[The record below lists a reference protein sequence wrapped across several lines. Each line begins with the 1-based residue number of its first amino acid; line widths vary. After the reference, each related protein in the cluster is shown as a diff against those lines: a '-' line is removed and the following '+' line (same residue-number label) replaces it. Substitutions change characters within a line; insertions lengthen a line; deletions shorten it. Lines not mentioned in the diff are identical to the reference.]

1 MAELGVAEVRPRG
14 WTGGGSHRNSRV
26 VWGLILLA
34 AAATVTLGPIL
45 VVIEGS
51 FTDEGAWRSV
61 LFESEQARSAIG
73 YSLLFAARAPFAA
86 LIGFFIAWL
95 LIRVPIPG
103 REFIEFMFWVAFF
116 LPLIP
121 VTLGWMLILDD
132 HNGLLNTWLKDWFSL
147 ENSVFEVNSIAG
159 IFWVHMTASSV
170 PVMIILLGPA
180 IRQMD
185 GTLEDAARICG
196 SGAIQV
202 FRRIT
207 LPLLVPAMLTGT
219 ILGFIRGLEAF
230 EVEQLLGAPARIY
243 VYSTHVYALVN
254 WEPPRFSEAMAL
266 STMVLFALL
275 VLALIYQRYTAA
287 HSHATI
293 TGSGLSLRQF
303 SIGRWRWALSALFFA
318 IIGLIVF
325 VPMGFLLL
333 GTSMTLFGFFGIED
347 PFTLENWGFVLGDA
361 NFIPAIVNTL
371 ILGLGA
377 GFIGVFAYAGL
388 AYAIQRTRVAM
399 RPVTDFLVWLP
410 WCVPGILLGVG
421 LLTLVLF
428 TPFLTPFYGSI
439 GLLIFAI
446 SVAQLPLGVAMMKTS
461 ISQIGIE
468 LEQAS
473 QVCGAARIRTFRR
486 VVLPLMKPM
495 LISMFVL
502 VTIAGIRD
510 VSTVLLLAQ
519 PSSLPLSV
527 LMLEY
532 ASAGELEMA
541 ACVGVVTAAM
551 VIVVA
556 IVARRF
562 GLQIG
567 QTR

>member
-1 MAELGVAEVRPRG
+1 MAELGVAEVRAGGWRG
-14 WTGGGSHRNSRV
+14 RHKSSRM

-45 VVIEGS
+45 VVIDGS
-51 FTDEGAWRSV
+51 FDDEGAWRSIIY
-61 LFESEQARSAIG
+61 ESGHAHSALG
-73 YSLLFAARAPFAA
+73 YSVLFAARAPFAA

-103 REFIEFMFWVAFF
+103 RGFIEFMFWIAFF

-132 HNGLLNTWLKDWFSL
+132 HNGLLNIWLKDWFAL
-147 ENSVFEVNSIAG
+147 EHSIFEVNSIAG

-185 GTLEDAARICG
+185 GTLEDAGRVCG
-196 SGAIQV
+196 SGALQV

-207 LPLLVPAMLTGT
+207 LPLLVPALLTGT
-219 ILGFIRGLEAF
+219 ILGFVRGLEAF
-230 EVEQLLGAPARIY
+230 EVEQLLGAPAQIY

-254 WEPPRFSEAMAL
+254 WEPPRLGEAMAL
-266 STMVLFALL
+266 STVVLFALL
-275 VLALIYQRYTAA
+275 VLALIYQRYTAT
-287 HSHATI
+287 HSYATI

-303 SIGRWRWALSALFFA
+303 SIGRWRWGLSIVFFMV
-318 IIGLIVF
+318 ITVIVF
-325 VPMGFLLL
+325 VPMAFLVL
-333 GTSMTLFGFFGIED
+333 GTSMTLFGFFGLDE
-347 PFTLENWGFVLGDA
+347 PFTWEHWRVVVGDTNFV
-361 NFIPAIVNTL
+361 PAIINTL

-377 GFIGVFAYAGL
+377 AAIGVFAYAGL

-399 RPVTDFLVWLP
+399 RPATDFLVWLP

-428 TPFLTPFYGSI
+428 TPLLTPFYGSI

-446 SVAQLPLGVAMMKTS
+446 IVAQLPLGVSIMKTS

-468 LEQAS
+468 LEHAS
-473 QVCGAARIRTFRR
+473 QVCGAARLQTFRR
-486 VVLPLMKPM
+486 IVLPLMKPI
-495 LISMFVL
+495 LISVFVL
-502 VTIAGIRD
+502 VAIAGIRD

-532 ASAGELEMA
+532 ANNGDIELA

-567 QTR
+567 QAR

>member
-1 MAELGVAEVRPRG
+1 MAELALAGHGNGRR
-14 WTGGGSHRNSRV
+14 SRL

-34 AAATVTLGPIL
+34 ATAAVTLGPIL
-45 VVIEGS
+45 VVIEGGAS
-51 FTDEGAWRSV
+51 EEGAWRSV
-61 LFESEQARSAIG
+61 LHESAHAHTALG
-73 YSLLFAARAPFAA
+73 YSVLFAARAPFAA

-103 REFIEFMFWVAFF
+103 RSFIEFMFWIAFF

-121 VTLGWMLILDD
+121 VTLGWMLVLDD
-132 HNGLLNTWLKDWFSL
+132 HNGLLNTWLKDWFAL
-147 ENSVFEVNSIAG
+147 ERSVFEVNSIGG

-185 GTLEDAARICG
+185 GTLEDAGRVCG
-196 SGAIQV
+196 SGALQV

-207 LPLLVPAMLTGT
+207 LPLLVPAILTGT

-230 EVEQLLGAPARIY
+230 EVEQLLGAPERIY

-254 WEPPRFSEAMAL
+254 WEPPRFGEAMAL
-266 STMVLFALL
+266 STLVLFVLL

-287 HSHATI
+287 HSYATI

-303 SIGRWRWALSALFFA
+303 SIGRWRWALSALFMA
-318 IIGLIVF
+318 VIALIVF
-325 VPMGFLLL
+325 VPMGFLAL
-333 GTSMTLFGFFGIED
+333 GTAMTLFGFFDLDE
-347 PFTLENWGFVLGDA
+347 PFTSEYWRIVLGDA
-361 NFIPAIVNTL
+361 NFVPAVINTL
-371 ILGLGA
+371 VLGLGA
-377 GFIGVFAYAGL
+377 AAIGVFAYAGL
-388 AYAIQRTRVAM
+388 AYAIQRTRIAL
-399 RPVTDFLVWLP
+399 RPLTDFLAWLP

-428 TPFLTPFYGSI
+428 TPALTPFYGSI

-446 SVAQLPLGVAMMKTS
+446 SVSQLPLGVSMMKTS
-461 ISQIGIE
+461 VAQIGVE

-473 QVCGAARIRTFRR
+473 QVCGAARLRTFRR

-532 ASAGELEMA
+532 ANNGDIEMA

-551 VIVVA
+551 VVA
-556 IVARRF
+556 VAVVARRF

-567 QTR
+567 QAR

>member
-1 MAELGVAEVRPRG
+1 MAELALAARG
-14 WTGGGSHRNSRV
+14 DGRRSRL

-34 AAATVTLGPIL
+34 ATAAVTLGPIL
-45 VVIEGS
+45 VVIEGGAS
-51 FTDEGAWRSV
+51 EEGAWRSV
-61 LFESEQARSAIG
+61 LHESAHAHTALG
-73 YSLLFAARAPFAA
+73 YSVLFAARAPFAA

-103 REFIEFMFWVAFF
+103 RSFIEFMFWIAFF

-121 VTLGWMLILDD
+121 VTLGWMLVLDD
-132 HNGLLNTWLKDWFSL
+132 HNGLLNTWLKDWFAL
-147 ENSVFEVNSIAG
+147 EQSVFEVNSIGG

-185 GTLEDAARICG
+185 GTLEDAGRVCG
-196 SGAIQV
+196 SGALQV

-207 LPLLVPAMLTGT
+207 LPLLVPAILTGT

-230 EVEQLLGAPARIY
+230 EVEQLLGAPERIY

-254 WEPPRFSEAMAL
+254 WEPPRFGEAMAL
-266 STMVLFALL
+266 STLVLFVLL

-287 HSHATI
+287 HSYATI

-303 SIGRWRWALSALFFA
+303 SIGRWRWALSALFMA
-318 IIGLIVF
+318 VIALIVF
-325 VPMGFLLL
+325 VPMGFLAL
-333 GTSMTLFGFFGIED
+333 GTAMTLFGFFDLDE
-347 PFTLENWGFVLGDA
+347 PFTWEYWRIVLGDA
-361 NFIPAIVNTL
+361 NFVPAVINTL
-371 ILGLGA
+371 VLGLGA
-377 GFIGVFAYAGL
+377 AAIGVFAYAGL
-388 AYAIQRTRVAM
+388 AYAIQRTRVAL
-399 RPVTDFLVWLP
+399 RPLTDFLAWLP

-428 TPFLTPFYGSI
+428 TPALTPFYGSI

-446 SVAQLPLGVAMMKTS
+446 SVSQLPLGVSMMKTS
-461 ISQIGIE
+461 VAQIGVE

-473 QVCGAARIRTFRR
+473 QVCGAARLRTFRR

-532 ASAGELEMA
+532 ANNGDIEMA

-551 VIVVA
+551 VVA
-556 IVARRF
+556 VAVVARRF

-567 QTR
+567 QAR

>member
-1 MAELGVAEVRPRG
+1 MAELALAGHGDGRR
-14 WTGGGSHRNSRV
+14 SRL

-34 AAATVTLGPIL
+34 ATAAVTLGPIL
-45 VVIEGS
+45 VVIEGGAS
-51 FTDEGAWRSV
+51 EEGAWRSV
-61 LFESEQARSAIG
+61 LHESTHAHAALG
-73 YSLLFAARAPFAA
+73 YSVLFAARAPFAA

-103 REFIEFMFWVAFF
+103 RSFIEFMFWIAFF

-121 VTLGWMLILDD
+121 VTLGWMLVLDD
-132 HNGLLNTWLKDWFSL
+132 HNGLLNTWLKDWFAL
-147 ENSVFEVNSIAG
+147 EQSVFEVNSIGG

-185 GTLEDAARICG
+185 GTLEDAGRVCG
-196 SGAIQV
+196 SGALQV

-207 LPLLVPAMLTGT
+207 LPLLVPAILTGT

-230 EVEQLLGAPARIY
+230 EVEQLLGAPERIY

-254 WEPPRFSEAMAL
+254 WEPPRFGEAMAL
-266 STMVLFALL
+266 STLVLFVLL

-287 HSHATI
+287 RSYATI

-303 SIGRWRWALSALFFA
+303 SIGRWRWALSALFMA
-318 IIGLIVF
+318 VIALIVL
-325 VPMGFLLL
+325 VPMGFLGL
-333 GTSMTLFGFFGIED
+333 GTAMTLFGFFDLDE
-347 PFTLENWGFVLGDA
+347 PFTWEYWRIVLGDA
-361 NFIPAIVNTL
+361 NFVPAVFNTL

-377 GFIGVFAYAGL
+377 AAIGVFAYAGL
-388 AYAIQRTRVAM
+388 AYAIQRTRVAL
-399 RPVTDFLVWLP
+399 RPLTDFLAWLP

-428 TPFLTPFYGSI
+428 TPALTPFYGSI

-446 SVAQLPLGVAMMKTS
+446 SVSQLPLGVSMMKTS
-461 ISQIGIE
+461 VAQIGVE

-473 QVCGAARIRTFRR
+473 QVCGAARLRTFRR

-532 ASAGELEMA
+532 ANNGDIEMA

-551 VIVVA
+551 VVA
-556 IVARRF
+556 VAVVARRF

-567 QTR
+567 QAR

>member
-1 MAELGVAEVRPRG
+1 MAELALAGQGDERR
-14 WTGGGSHRNSRV
+14 SRL

-34 AAATVTLGPIL
+34 ATAAVTLGPIL
-45 VVIEGS
+45 VVIEGGAS
-51 FTDEGAWRSV
+51 EEGAWRSV
-61 LFESEQARSAIG
+61 LYESTHAHDALG
-73 YSLLFAARAPFAA
+73 YSVLFAARAPFAA

-103 REFIEFMFWVAFF
+103 RSFIEFMFWIAFF

-121 VTLGWMLILDD
+121 VTLGWMLVLDD
-132 HNGLLNTWLKDWFSL
+132 HNGLLNTWLKDWFAL
-147 ENSVFEVNSIAG
+147 EQSVFEVNSIGG

-185 GTLEDAARICG
+185 GTLEDAGRVCG
-196 SGAIQV
+196 SGALQV

-207 LPLLVPAMLTGT
+207 LPLLVPAILTGT

-230 EVEQLLGAPARIY
+230 EVEQLLGAPERIY

-254 WEPPRFSEAMAL
+254 WEPPRFGEAMAL
-266 STMVLFALL
+266 STLVLFVLL

-287 HSHATI
+287 RSYATI

-303 SIGRWRWALSALFFA
+303 SIGRWRWALSALFMA
-318 IIGLIVF
+318 VIALIVL
-325 VPMGFLLL
+325 VPMGFLAL
-333 GTSMTLFGFFGIED
+333 GTAMTLFGFFDLDE
-347 PFTLENWGFVLGDA
+347 PFTWEYWRIVLGDA
-361 NFIPAIVNTL
+361 NFVPAVINTL

-377 GFIGVFAYAGL
+377 AAIGVFAYAGL
-388 AYAIQRTRVAM
+388 AYAIQRTRVAL
-399 RPVTDFLVWLP
+399 RPLTDFLAWLP

-428 TPFLTPFYGSI
+428 TPALTPFYGSI

-446 SVAQLPLGVAMMKTS
+446 SVSQLPLGVSMMKTS
-461 ISQIGIE
+461 VAQIGVE

-473 QVCGAARIRTFRR
+473 QVCGAARLRTFRR

-532 ASAGELEMA
+532 ANNGDIEMA

-551 VIVVA
+551 VVA
-556 IVARRF
+556 VAVVARRF

>member
-1 MAELGVAEVRPRG
+1 MAELALAGRG
-14 WTGGGSHRNSRV
+14 DGRRSRL

-34 AAATVTLGPIL
+34 ATAAVTLGPIL
-45 VVIEGS
+45 VVIEGGAS
-51 FTDEGAWRSV
+51 EEGAWRSV
-61 LFESEQARSAIG
+61 LHESAHAHAALG
-73 YSLLFAARAPFAA
+73 YSVLFAARAPFAA

-103 REFIEFMFWVAFF
+103 RSFIEFMFWIAFF

-121 VTLGWMLILDD
+121 VTLGWMLVLDD
-132 HNGLLNTWLKDWFSL
+132 HNGLLNTWLKDWFGL
-147 ENSVFEVNSIAG
+147 ERSVFEVNSIGG

-185 GTLEDAARICG
+185 GTLEDAGRVCG
-196 SGAIQV
+196 SGALQV

-207 LPLLVPAMLTGT
+207 LPLLVPAILTGT

-230 EVEQLLGAPARIY
+230 EVEQLLGAPERIY

-254 WEPPRFSEAMAL
+254 WEPPRFGEAMAL
-266 STMVLFALL
+266 STLVLFVLL
-275 VLALIYQRYTAA
+275 VLALVYQRYTAA
-287 HSHATI
+287 HSYATI

-303 SIGRWRWALSALFFA
+303 SIGRWRWALSALFMA
-318 IIGLIVF
+318 VIALIVF
-325 VPMGFLLL
+325 VPMGFLAL
-333 GTSMTLFGFFGIED
+333 GTAMTLFGFFDLDE
-347 PFTLENWGFVLGDA
+347 PFTWEYWRIVLGDA
-361 NFIPAIVNTL
+361 NFVPAVINTL
-371 ILGLGA
+371 VLGLGA
-377 GFIGVFAYAGL
+377 AAIGVFAYAGL
-388 AYAIQRTRVAM
+388 AYAIQRTRVAL
-399 RPVTDFLVWLP
+399 RPLTDFLAWLP

-428 TPFLTPFYGSI
+428 TPALTPFYGSI

-446 SVAQLPLGVAMMKTS
+446 SVSQLPLGVSMMKTS
-461 ISQIGIE
+461 VAQIGVE

-473 QVCGAARIRTFRR
+473 QVCGAARLRTFRR

-532 ASAGELEMA
+532 ANNGDIEMA

-551 VIVVA
+551 VVA
-556 IVARRF
+556 VAVVARRF

-567 QTR
+567 QAR

>member
-1 MAELGVAEVRPRG
+1 MAELGVAAIRPRG
-14 WTGGGSHRNSRV
+14 WFGDNLRSSRL
-26 VWGLILLA
+26 VWGLILLG
-34 AAATVTLGPIL
+34 ATGAVTLGPIL
-45 VVIEGS
+45 VVIEGGANE
-51 FTDEGAWRSV
+51 DGAWRSI
-61 LFESEQARSAIG
+61 LYESGHAHSALG
-73 YSLLFAARAPFAA
+73 YSVLFAARAPFAA

-103 REFIEFMFWVAFF
+103 RSFIEFMFWIAFF

-121 VTLGWMLILDD
+121 VTLGWMLVLDD
-132 HNGLLNTWLKDWFSL
+132 HNGLLNTWLKDLFAL
-147 ENSVFEVNSIAG
+147 EESVFEVNSIGG

-185 GTLEDAARICG
+185 GTLEDAGRICG
-196 SGAIQV
+196 SGVLQV

-207 LPLLVPAMLTGT
+207 LPLLVPAILTGT

-230 EVEQLLGAPARIY
+230 EVEQLLGAPERIY

-254 WEPPRFSEAMAL
+254 WEPPRLGEAMAL
-266 STMVLFALL
+266 STLVLFALL
-275 VLALIYQRYTAA
+275 VVALIYQRYTAA
-287 HSHATI
+287 RSYATI
-293 TGSGLSLRQF
+293 TGSGLSVRQF
-303 SIGRWRWALSALFFA
+303 SIGRWRWALSALFLPLIA
-318 IIGLIVF
+318 VIVF
-325 VPMGFLLL
+325 VPMGFLAL
-333 GTSMTLFGFFGIED
+333 GTSMTLFGFFDLDE
-347 PFTLENWGFVLGDA
+347 PFTWEYWNTVVGDTNFV
-361 NFIPAIVNTL
+361 PAVINTL

-377 GFIGVFAYAGL
+377 ATIGVFAYAGL
-388 AYAIQRTRVAM
+388 AYAIQRTRVAL
-399 RPVTDFLVWLP
+399 RPLTDFLAWLP

-428 TPFLTPFYGSI
+428 TPALTPFYGSI
-439 GLLIFAI
+439 GLLIFAV
-446 SVAQLPLGVAMMKTS
+446 SVSQLPLGVSMMKTS
-461 ISQIGIE
+461 VAQIGIE

-473 QVCGAARIRTFRR
+473 QVCGAARLRTFRR

-532 ASAGELEMA
+532 ANNGDIEMA
-541 ACVGVVTAAM
+541 ACVGVVTAGM
-551 VIVVA
+551 VVA
-556 IVARRF
+556 VAVAARRF

>member
-1 MAELGVAEVRPRG
+1 MAELALAGHGDGRR
-14 WTGGGSHRNSRV
+14 SRL

-34 AAATVTLGPIL
+34 ATAAVTLGPIL
-45 VVIEGS
+45 VVIEGGAS
-51 FTDEGAWRSV
+51 EEGAWRSV
-61 LFESEQARSAIG
+61 LHESTHAHAALG
-73 YSLLFAARAPFAA
+73 YSVLFAARAPFAA

-103 REFIEFMFWVAFF
+103 RSFIEFMFWIAFF

-121 VTLGWMLILDD
+121 VTLGWMLVLDD
-132 HNGLLNTWLKDWFSL
+132 HNGLLNTWLKDWFAL
-147 ENSVFEVNSIAG
+147 EQSVFEVNSIGG

-185 GTLEDAARICG
+185 GTLEDAGRVCG
-196 SGAIQV
+196 SGALQV

-207 LPLLVPAMLTGT
+207 LPLLVPAILTGT

-230 EVEQLLGAPARIY
+230 EVEQLLGAPERIY

-254 WEPPRFSEAMAL
+254 WEPPRFGEAMAL
-266 STMVLFALL
+266 STLVLFVLL

-287 HSHATI
+287 RSYATI

-303 SIGRWRWALSALFFA
+303 SIGRWRWALSALFMA
-318 IIGLIVF
+318 VIALIVL
-325 VPMGFLLL
+325 VPMGFLAL
-333 GTSMTLFGFFGIED
+333 GTAMTLFGFFDLDE
-347 PFTLENWGFVLGDA
+347 PFTWEYWRIVLGDA
-361 NFIPAIVNTL
+361 NFVPAVFNTL

-377 GFIGVFAYAGL
+377 AAIGVFAYAGL
-388 AYAIQRTRVAM
+388 AYAIQRTRVAL
-399 RPVTDFLVWLP
+399 RPLTDFLAWLP

-428 TPFLTPFYGSI
+428 TPALTPFYGSI

-446 SVAQLPLGVAMMKTS
+446 SVSQLPLGVSMMKTS
-461 ISQIGIE
+461 VAQIGVE

-473 QVCGAARIRTFRR
+473 QVCGAARLRTFRR

-532 ASAGELEMA
+532 ANNGDIEMA

-551 VIVVA
+551 VVA
-556 IVARRF
+556 VAVVARRF

-567 QTR
+567 QAR

>member
-1 MAELGVAEVRPRG
+1 MAELALAGHGDGRR
-14 WTGGGSHRNSRV
+14 SRL

-34 AAATVTLGPIL
+34 ATAAVTLGPIL
-45 VVIEGS
+45 VVIEGGAS
-51 FTDEGAWRSV
+51 EEGAWRSV
-61 LFESEQARSAIG
+61 IHESAHAHAALG
-73 YSLLFAARAPFAA
+73 YSVLFAARAPFAA

-103 REFIEFMFWVAFF
+103 RSFIEFMFWIAFF

-121 VTLGWMLILDD
+121 VTLGWMLVLDD
-132 HNGLLNTWLKDWFSL
+132 HNGLLNTWLKDWFAL
-147 ENSVFEVNSIAG
+147 EQSVFEVNSIGG

-185 GTLEDAARICG
+185 GTLEDAGRVCG
-196 SGAIQV
+196 SGALQV

-207 LPLLVPAMLTGT
+207 LPLLVPAILTGT

-230 EVEQLLGAPARIY
+230 EVEQLLGAPERIY

-254 WEPPRFSEAMAL
+254 WEPPRFGEAMAL
-266 STMVLFALL
+266 STLVLFVLL

-287 HSHATI
+287 RSYATI

-303 SIGRWRWALSALFFA
+303 SIGRWRWALSALFMA
-318 IIGLIVF
+318 VIALIVL
-325 VPMGFLLL
+325 VPMGFLAL
-333 GTSMTLFGFFGIED
+333 GTAMTLFGFFDLDE
-347 PFTLENWGFVLGDA
+347 PFTWEYWRIVLGDA
-361 NFIPAIVNTL
+361 NFVPAVFNTL

-377 GFIGVFAYAGL
+377 AAIGVFAYAGL
-388 AYAIQRTRVAM
+388 AYAIQRTRVAL
-399 RPVTDFLVWLP
+399 RPLTDFLAWLP

-428 TPFLTPFYGSI
+428 TPALTPFYGSI

-446 SVAQLPLGVAMMKTS
+446 SVSQLPLGVSMMKTS
-461 ISQIGIE
+461 VAQIGVE

-473 QVCGAARIRTFRR
+473 QVCGAARLRTFRR

-532 ASAGELEMA
+532 ANNGDIEMA

-551 VIVVA
+551 VVA
-556 IVARRF
+556 VAVVARRF

>member
-1 MAELGVAEVRPRG
+1 MAELALAGNGDGRR
-14 WTGGGSHRNSRV
+14 SRL

-34 AAATVTLGPIL
+34 ATAAVTLGPIL
-45 VVIEGS
+45 VVIEGGAS
-51 FTDEGAWRSV
+51 EEGAWRSV
-61 LFESEQARSAIG
+61 LHESTHAHAALG
-73 YSLLFAARAPFAA
+73 YSVLFAARAPFAA

-103 REFIEFMFWVAFF
+103 RSFIEFMFWIAFF

-121 VTLGWMLILDD
+121 VTLGWMLVLDD
-132 HNGLLNTWLKDWFSL
+132 HNGLLNTWLKDWFAL
-147 ENSVFEVNSIAG
+147 EQSVFEVNSIGG

-185 GTLEDAARICG
+185 GTLEDAGRVCG
-196 SGAIQV
+196 SGALQV

-207 LPLLVPAMLTGT
+207 LPLLVPAILTGT

-230 EVEQLLGAPARIY
+230 EVEQLLGAPERIY

-254 WEPPRFSEAMAL
+254 WEPPRLGEAMAL
-266 STMVLFALL
+266 STMVLFVLL

-287 HSHATI
+287 RSYATI

-303 SIGRWRWALSALFFA
+303 SIGRWRWALSALFMA
-318 IIGLIVF
+318 VIAVIVF
-325 VPMGFLLL
+325 VPMGFLAL
-333 GTSMTLFGFFGIED
+333 GTAMTLFGFFDLDE
-347 PFTLENWGFVLGDA
+347 PFTWEYWRTVLGDTS
-361 NFIPAIVNTL
+361 FVPAVINTL

-377 GFIGVFAYAGL
+377 AAIGVFAYAGL
-388 AYAIQRTRVAM
+388 AYAIQRTRVAL
-399 RPVTDFLVWLP
+399 RPLTDFLAWLP

-428 TPFLTPFYGSI
+428 TPALTPFYGSI

-446 SVAQLPLGVAMMKTS
+446 SVSQLPLGVSMMKTS
-461 ISQIGIE
+461 VAQIDVE

-473 QVCGAARIRTFRR
+473 QVCGAARLRTFRR

-532 ASAGELEMA
+532 ANNGDIEMA

-551 VIVVA
+551 VVA
-556 IVARRF
+556 VAVVARRF

-567 QTR
+567 QAR

>member
-1 MAELGVAEVRPRG
+1 MAELALAGHGDGRR
-14 WTGGGSHRNSRV
+14 SRL

-34 AAATVTLGPIL
+34 ATAAVTLGPIL
-45 VVIEGS
+45 VVIEGGAS
-51 FTDEGAWRSV
+51 EEGAWRSV
-61 LFESEQARSAIG
+61 LHESAHAHAALG
-73 YSLLFAARAPFAA
+73 YSVLFAARAPFAA

-103 REFIEFMFWVAFF
+103 RSFIEFMFWIAFF

-121 VTLGWMLILDD
+121 VTLGWMLVLDD
-132 HNGLLNTWLKDWFSL
+132 HNGLLNTWLKDWFAL
-147 ENSVFEVNSIAG
+147 EQSVFEVNSIGG

-185 GTLEDAARICG
+185 GTLEDAGRVCG
-196 SGAIQV
+196 SGALQV

-207 LPLLVPAMLTGT
+207 LPLLVPAILTGT

-230 EVEQLLGAPARIY
+230 EVEQLLGAPERIY

-254 WEPPRFSEAMAL
+254 WEPPRFGEAMAL
-266 STMVLFALL
+266 STLVLFVLL

-287 HSHATI
+287 RSYATI

-303 SIGRWRWALSALFFA
+303 SIGRWRWALSALFMA
-318 IIGLIVF
+318 VIALIVL
-325 VPMGFLLL
+325 VPMGFLAL
-333 GTSMTLFGFFGIED
+333 GTAMTLFGFFDLDE
-347 PFTLENWGFVLGDA
+347 PFTWEYWRIVLGDA
-361 NFIPAIVNTL
+361 NFVPAVFNTL

-377 GFIGVFAYAGL
+377 AAIGVFAYAGL
-388 AYAIQRTRVAM
+388 AYAIQRTRVAL
-399 RPVTDFLVWLP
+399 RPLTDFLAWLP

-428 TPFLTPFYGSI
+428 TPALTPFYGSI

-446 SVAQLPLGVAMMKTS
+446 SVSQLPLGVSMMKTS
-461 ISQIGIE
+461 VAQIGVE

-473 QVCGAARIRTFRR
+473 QVCGAARLRTFRR

-532 ASAGELEMA
+532 ANNGDIEMA

-551 VIVVA
+551 VVA
-556 IVARRF
+556 VAVVARRF

-567 QTR
+567 QAR

>member
-1 MAELGVAEVRPRG
+1 MAALAVAAVRAGG
-14 WTGGGSHRNSRV
+14 WRGGGHKSSRLI
-26 VWGLILLA
+26 WGLILLA

-45 VVIEGS
+45 VVIDGS
-51 FTDEGAWRSV
+51 FDDEGAWRSIIY
-61 LFESEQARSAIG
+61 ESGHAHSALG
-73 YSLLFAARAPFAA
+73 YSVLFAARAPFAA

-95 LIRVPIPG
+95 LIRIPIPG
-103 REFIEFMFWVAFF
+103 RGFIEFMFWIAFF

-132 HNGLLNTWLKDWFSL
+132 HNGLLNIWLKDWFAL
-147 ENSVFEVNSIAG
+147 EHSIFEVNSIAG

-185 GTLEDAARICG
+185 GTLEDAGRICG
-196 SGAIQV
+196 SGALQV

-207 LPLLVPAMLTGT
+207 LPLLVPALLTGT

-230 EVEQLLGAPARIY
+230 EVEQLLGAPAQIY

-254 WEPPRFSEAMAL
+254 WEPPRLGEAMAL
-266 STMVLFALL
+266 STVVLFALL
-275 VLALIYQRYTAA
+275 VLALIYQRYTAT
-287 HSHATI
+287 HSYATI

-303 SIGRWRWALSALFFA
+303 SIGRWRWVLSIVFF
-318 IIGLIVF
+318 IVITVIVF
-325 VPMGFLLL
+325 VPMAFLLL
-333 GTSMTLFGFFGIED
+333 GTSMTLFGFFGLDE
-347 PFTLENWGFVLGDA
+347 PFTWEYWRVVVGDTNFV
-361 NFIPAIVNTL
+361 PAIINTL
-371 ILGLGA
+371 ILGIGA
-377 GFIGVFAYAGL
+377 AAIGVFAYAGL

-399 RPVTDFLVWLP
+399 RPATDFLVWLP

-428 TPFLTPFYGSI
+428 TPLLTPFYGSI

-446 SVAQLPLGVAMMKTS
+446 TVAQLPLGVSIMKTS

-468 LEQAS
+468 LEHAS
-473 QVCGAARIRTFRR
+473 QVCGAARLRTFRR
-486 VVLPLMKPM
+486 IVLPLMKPM
-495 LISMFVL
+495 LISVFVL
-502 VTIAGIRD
+502 VAIAGIRD

-532 ASAGELEMA
+532 ANNGDIELA

-567 QTR
+567 QAR

>member
-1 MAELGVAEVRPRG
+1 MAELALAGRG
-14 WTGGGSHRNSRV
+14 DGRRSRL

-34 AAATVTLGPIL
+34 ATAAVTLGPIL
-45 VVIEGS
+45 VVIEGGAS
-51 FTDEGAWRSV
+51 EEGAWRSV
-61 LFESEQARSAIG
+61 LHESAHARAALG
-73 YSLLFAARAPFAA
+73 YSVLFAARAPFAA

-103 REFIEFMFWVAFF
+103 RSFIEFMFWIAFF

-121 VTLGWMLILDD
+121 VTLGWMLVLDD
-132 HNGLLNTWLKDWFSL
+132 HNGLLNTWLKDWFAL
-147 ENSVFEVNSIAG
+147 ERSVFEVNSIGG

-185 GTLEDAARICG
+185 GTLEDAGRVCG
-196 SGAIQV
+196 SGALQV

-207 LPLLVPAMLTGT
+207 LPLLVPAILTGT

-230 EVEQLLGAPARIY
+230 EVEQLLGAPERIY

-254 WEPPRFSEAMAL
+254 WEPPRFGEAMAL
-266 STMVLFALL
+266 STLVLFVLL

-287 HSHATI
+287 HSYATI

-303 SIGRWRWALSALFFA
+303 SIGRWRWALSALFMA
-318 IIGLIVF
+318 VIALIVF
-325 VPMGFLLL
+325 VPMGFLAL
-333 GTSMTLFGFFGIED
+333 GTAMTLFGFFDLDE
-347 PFTLENWGFVLGDA
+347 PFTWEYWRIVLGDA
-361 NFIPAIVNTL
+361 NFVPAVINTL
-371 ILGLGA
+371 VLGLGA
-377 GFIGVFAYAGL
+377 AAIGVFAYAGL
-388 AYAIQRTRVAM
+388 AYAIQRTRVAL
-399 RPVTDFLVWLP
+399 RPLTDFLAWLP

-428 TPFLTPFYGSI
+428 TPALTPFYGSI

-446 SVAQLPLGVAMMKTS
+446 SVSQLPLGVSMMKTS
-461 ISQIGIE
+461 VAQIGVE

-473 QVCGAARIRTFRR
+473 QVCGAARLRTFRR

-532 ASAGELEMA
+532 ANNGDIEMA

-551 VIVVA
+551 VVA
-556 IVARRF
+556 VAVVARRF

>member
-1 MAELGVAEVRPRG
+1 LVG
-14 WTGGGSHRNSRV
+14 
-26 VWGLILLA
+26 GLILLA

-45 VVIEGS
+45 VVIDGS
-51 FTDEGAWRSV
+51 FDDEGAWRSIIY
-61 LFESEQARSAIG
+61 ESGHAHSALG
-73 YSLLFAARAPFAA
+73 YSVLFAARAPFAA
-86 LIGFFIAWL
+86 LTGFFIAWL

-103 REFIEFMFWVAFF
+103 RGFIEFMFWIAFF

-132 HNGLLNTWLKDWFSL
+132 HNGLLNIWLKDWFAL
-147 ENSVFEVNSIAG
+147 EQSIFEVNSIAG

-185 GTLEDAARICG
+185 GTLEDAGRICG
-196 SGAIQV
+196 SGALQV

-207 LPLLVPAMLTGT
+207 LPLLVPALLTGT

-230 EVEQLLGAPARIY
+230 EVEQLLGAPAQIY

-254 WEPPRFSEAMAL
+254 WEPPRLGEAMAL
-266 STMVLFALL
+266 STVVLFALL

-287 HSHATI
+287 HSYATI

-303 SIGRWRWALSALFFA
+303 SIGRWRWVLSAVFFLVIA
-318 IIGLIVF
+318 VIVF
-325 VPMGFLLL
+325 VPMAFLVL
-333 GTSMTLFGFFGIED
+333 GTSMTLFGFFDLDE
-347 PFTLENWGFVLGDA
+347 PFTWEYWRIVVGDTNFV
-361 NFIPAIVNTL
+361 PAIINTL

-377 GFIGVFAYAGL
+377 AAIGVFVYAGL

-399 RPVTDFLVWLP
+399 RPATDFLVWLP

-428 TPFLTPFYGSI
+428 TPLLTPFYGSI

-446 SVAQLPLGVAMMKTS
+446 TVAQLPLGVSIMKNS

-468 LEQAS
+468 LEHAS
-473 QVCGAARIRTFRR
+473 QVCGAARLQTFRR
-486 VVLPLMKPM
+486 IVLPLMKPI
-495 LISMFVL
+495 LISVFVL
-502 VTIAGIRD
+502 VAIAGIRD

-532 ASAGELEMA
+532 ANNGDVEMA

-551 VIVVA
+551 VVIVA

-567 QTR
+567 QAR

>member
-1 MAELGVAEVRPRG
+1 MAELALAGHGDGRR
-14 WTGGGSHRNSRV
+14 SRL

-34 AAATVTLGPIL
+34 ATAAVTLGPIL
-45 VVIEGS
+45 VVIEGGAS
-51 FTDEGAWRSV
+51 EEGAWRSV
-61 LFESEQARSAIG
+61 LHESTHAHAALG
-73 YSLLFAARAPFAA
+73 YSVLFAARAPFAA

-103 REFIEFMFWVAFF
+103 RSFIEFMFWIAFF

-121 VTLGWMLILDD
+121 VTLGWMLVLDD
-132 HNGLLNTWLKDWFSL
+132 HNGLLNTWLKDWFAL
-147 ENSVFEVNSIAG
+147 EQSVFEVNSIGG

-185 GTLEDAARICG
+185 GTLEDAGRVCG
-196 SGAIQV
+196 SGALQV

-207 LPLLVPAMLTGT
+207 LPLLVPAILTGT

-230 EVEQLLGAPARIY
+230 EVEQLLGAPERIY

-254 WEPPRFSEAMAL
+254 WEPPRFGEAMAL
-266 STMVLFALL
+266 STLVLFVLL

-287 HSHATI
+287 RSYATI

-303 SIGRWRWALSALFFA
+303 SIGRWRWALSALFMA
-318 IIGLIVF
+318 VIALIVL
-325 VPMGFLLL
+325 VPMGFLAL
-333 GTSMTLFGFFGIED
+333 GTAMTLFGFFDLDE
-347 PFTLENWGFVLGDA
+347 PFTWEYWRIVLGDA
-361 NFIPAIVNTL
+361 NFVPAVFNTL

-377 GFIGVFAYAGL
+377 AAIGVFAYAGL
-388 AYAIQRTRVAM
+388 AYAIQRTRVAL
-399 RPVTDFLVWLP
+399 RPLTDFLAWLP

-428 TPFLTPFYGSI
+428 TPALTPFYGSI

-446 SVAQLPLGVAMMKTS
+446 SVSQLPLGVSMMKTS
-461 ISQIGIE
+461 VAQIGVE

-473 QVCGAARIRTFRR
+473 QVCGAARLRTFRR

-532 ASAGELEMA
+532 ANNGDIEMA

-551 VIVVA
+551 VVA
-556 IVARRF
+556 VAVVARRL

-567 QTR
+567 QAR

>member
-1 MAELGVAEVRPRG
+1 MAELALAGHGDGRR
-14 WTGGGSHRNSRV
+14 SRL

-34 AAATVTLGPIL
+34 ATAAVTLGPIL
-45 VVIEGS
+45 VVIEGGAS
-51 FTDEGAWRSV
+51 EEGAWRSV
-61 LFESEQARSAIG
+61 LHESAHAHAALG
-73 YSLLFAARAPFAA
+73 YSVLFAARAPFAA

-103 REFIEFMFWVAFF
+103 RSFIEFMFWIAFF

-121 VTLGWMLILDD
+121 VTLGWMLVLDD
-132 HNGLLNTWLKDWFSL
+132 HNGLLNTWLKDWFAL
-147 ENSVFEVNSIAG
+147 ERSVFEVNSIGG

-185 GTLEDAARICG
+185 GTLEDAGRVCG
-196 SGAIQV
+196 SGALQV

-207 LPLLVPAMLTGT
+207 LPLLVPAILTGT

-230 EVEQLLGAPARIY
+230 EVEQLLGAPERIY

-254 WEPPRFSEAMAL
+254 WEPPRFGEAMAL
-266 STMVLFALL
+266 STLVLFALL

-287 HSHATI
+287 HSYATI

-303 SIGRWRWALSALFFA
+303 SIGRWRWALSALFMA
-318 IIGLIVF
+318 VIALIVF
-325 VPMGFLLL
+325 VPMGFLAL
-333 GTSMTLFGFFGIED
+333 GTAMTLFGFFDLDE
-347 PFTLENWGFVLGDA
+347 PFTWEYWRIVLGDA
-361 NFIPAIVNTL
+361 NFVPAVINTL
-371 ILGLGA
+371 VLGLGA
-377 GFIGVFAYAGL
+377 AAIGVFAYAGL
-388 AYAIQRTRVAM
+388 AYAIQRTRVAL
-399 RPVTDFLVWLP
+399 RPVTDFLAWLP

-428 TPFLTPFYGSI
+428 TPALTPFYGSI

-446 SVAQLPLGVAMMKTS
+446 SVSQLPLGVSMMKTS
-461 ISQIGIE
+461 VAQIGVE

-473 QVCGAARIRTFRR
+473 QVCGAARLRTFRR

-532 ASAGELEMA
+532 ANNGDIEMA

-551 VIVVA
+551 VVA
-556 IVARRF
+556 VAVVARRF

-567 QTR
+567 QAR

>member
-1 MAELGVAEVRPRG
+1 MAELALAGHGDGRR
-14 WTGGGSHRNSRV
+14 SRL

-34 AAATVTLGPIL
+34 ATAAVTLGPIL
-45 VVIEGS
+45 VVIEGGAS
-51 FTDEGAWRSV
+51 EEGAWRSV
-61 LFESEQARSAIG
+61 LHESAHAHAALG
-73 YSLLFAARAPFAA
+73 YSVLFAARAPFAA

-103 REFIEFMFWVAFF
+103 RSFIEFMFWIAFF

-121 VTLGWMLILDD
+121 VTLGWMLVLDD
-132 HNGLLNTWLKDWFSL
+132 HNGLLNTWLKDWFAL
-147 ENSVFEVNSIAG
+147 ERSVFEVNSIGG

-185 GTLEDAARICG
+185 GTLEDAGRVCG
-196 SGAIQV
+196 SGALQV

-207 LPLLVPAMLTGT
+207 LPLLVPAILTGT

-230 EVEQLLGAPARIY
+230 EVEQLLGAPERIY

-254 WEPPRFSEAMAL
+254 WEPPRFGEAMAL
-266 STMVLFALL
+266 STLVLFVLL

-287 HSHATI
+287 HSYATI

-303 SIGRWRWALSALFFA
+303 SIGRWRWALSALFMA
-318 IIGLIVF
+318 VIALIVF
-325 VPMGFLLL
+325 VPMGFLAL
-333 GTSMTLFGFFGIED
+333 GTAMTLFGFFDLDE
-347 PFTLENWGFVLGDA
+347 PFTWEYWRIVLGDA
-361 NFIPAIVNTL
+361 NFVPAVINTL
-371 ILGLGA
+371 VLGLGA
-377 GFIGVFAYAGL
+377 AAIGVFAYAGL
-388 AYAIQRTRVAM
+388 AYAIQRTRIAL
-399 RPVTDFLVWLP
+399 RPLTDFLAWLP

-428 TPFLTPFYGSI
+428 TPALTPFYGSI

-446 SVAQLPLGVAMMKTS
+446 SVSQLPLGVSMMKTS
-461 ISQIGIE
+461 VAQIGVE

-473 QVCGAARIRTFRR
+473 QVCGAARLRTFRR

-532 ASAGELEMA
+532 ANNGDIEMA

-551 VIVVA
+551 VVA
-556 IVARRF
+556 VAVVARRF

-567 QTR
+567 QAR

>member
-1 MAELGVAEVRPRG
+1 MAELALAGQGDGRR
-14 WTGGGSHRNSRV
+14 SRL

-34 AAATVTLGPIL
+34 ATAAVTLGPIL
-45 VVIEGS
+45 VVIEGGAS
-51 FTDEGAWRSV
+51 EEGAWRSV
-61 LFESEQARSAIG
+61 IHESAHAHAALG
-73 YSLLFAARAPFAA
+73 YSVLFAARAPFAA

-103 REFIEFMFWVAFF
+103 RSFIEFMFWIAFF

-121 VTLGWMLILDD
+121 VTLGWMLVLDD
-132 HNGLLNTWLKDWFSL
+132 HNGLLNTWLKDWFAL
-147 ENSVFEVNSIAG
+147 EQSVFEVNSIGG

-185 GTLEDAARICG
+185 GTLEDAGRVCG
-196 SGAIQV
+196 SGALQV

-207 LPLLVPAMLTGT
+207 LPLLVPAILTGT

-230 EVEQLLGAPARIY
+230 EVEQLLGAPERIY

-254 WEPPRFSEAMAL
+254 WEPPRFGEAMAL
-266 STMVLFALL
+266 STLVLFVLL

-287 HSHATI
+287 RSYATI

-303 SIGRWRWALSALFFA
+303 SIGRWRWALSALFMA
-318 IIGLIVF
+318 VIALIVL
-325 VPMGFLLL
+325 VPMGFLAL
-333 GTSMTLFGFFGIED
+333 GTAMTLFGFFDLDE
-347 PFTLENWGFVLGDA
+347 PFTWEYWRIVLGDA
-361 NFIPAIVNTL
+361 NFVPAVFNTL

-377 GFIGVFAYAGL
+377 AAIGVFAYAGL
-388 AYAIQRTRVAM
+388 AYAIQRTRVAL
-399 RPVTDFLVWLP
+399 RPLTDFLAWLP

-428 TPFLTPFYGSI
+428 TPALTPFYGSI

-446 SVAQLPLGVAMMKTS
+446 SVSQLPLGVSMMKTS
-461 ISQIGIE
+461 VAQIGVE

-473 QVCGAARIRTFRR
+473 QVCGAARLRTFRR
-486 VVLPLMKPM
+486 IVLPLMKPM

-532 ASAGELEMA
+532 ANNGDIEMA

-551 VIVVA
+551 VVA
-556 IVARRF
+556 VAVVARRF

-567 QTR
+567 QAR

>member
-1 MAELGVAEVRPRG
+1 MAELALAGRG
-14 WTGGGSHRNSRV
+14 DGRRSRL

-34 AAATVTLGPIL
+34 ATAAVTLGPIL
-45 VVIEGS
+45 VVIEGGAS
-51 FTDEGAWRSV
+51 EEGAWRSV
-61 LFESEQARSAIG
+61 IHESAHAHAALG
-73 YSLLFAARAPFAA
+73 YSVLFAARAPFAA

-103 REFIEFMFWVAFF
+103 RSFIEFMFWIAFF

-121 VTLGWMLILDD
+121 VTLGWMLVLDD
-132 HNGLLNTWLKDWFSL
+132 HNGLLNTWLKDWFAL
-147 ENSVFEVNSIAG
+147 EQSVFEVNSIGG

-185 GTLEDAARICG
+185 GTLEDAGRVCG
-196 SGAIQV
+196 SGALQV

-207 LPLLVPAMLTGT
+207 LPLLVPAILTGT

-230 EVEQLLGAPARIY
+230 EVEQLLGAPERIY

-254 WEPPRFSEAMAL
+254 WEPPRFGEAMAL
-266 STMVLFALL
+266 STLVLFVLL

-287 HSHATI
+287 RSYATI

-303 SIGRWRWALSALFFA
+303 SIGRWRWALSALFMA
-318 IIGLIVF
+318 VIALIVL
-325 VPMGFLLL
+325 VPMGFLAL
-333 GTSMTLFGFFGIED
+333 GTAMTLFGFFDLDE
-347 PFTLENWGFVLGDA
+347 PFTWEYWRIVLGDA
-361 NFIPAIVNTL
+361 NFVPAVFNTL

-377 GFIGVFAYAGL
+377 AAIGVFAYAGL
-388 AYAIQRTRVAM
+388 AYAIQRTRVAL
-399 RPVTDFLVWLP
+399 RPLTDFLAWLP

-428 TPFLTPFYGSI
+428 TPALTPFYGSI

-446 SVAQLPLGVAMMKTS
+446 SVSQLPLGVSMMKTS
-461 ISQIGIE
+461 VAQIGVE

-473 QVCGAARIRTFRR
+473 QVCGAARLRTFRR

-532 ASAGELEMA
+532 ANNGDIEMA
-541 ACVGVVTAAM
+541 ACGRRRHRRHGGGRSRV
-551 VIVVA
+551 
-556 IVARRF
+556 VARRF

-567 QTR
+567 QAR

>member
-1 MAELGVAEVRPRG
+1 MAELALAGRG
-14 WTGGGSHRNSRV
+14 DGRRSRL

-34 AAATVTLGPIL
+34 ATAAVTLGPIL
-45 VVIEGS
+45 VVIEGGAS
-51 FTDEGAWRSV
+51 EEGAWRSV
-61 LFESEQARSAIG
+61 LHESAHAHAALG
-73 YSLLFAARAPFAA
+73 YSVLFAARAPFAA

-103 REFIEFMFWVAFF
+103 RSFIEFMFWIAFF

-121 VTLGWMLILDD
+121 VTLGWMLVLDD
-132 HNGLLNTWLKDWFSL
+132 HNGLLNTWLKDWFAL
-147 ENSVFEVNSIAG
+147 EQSVFEVNSIGG

-185 GTLEDAARICG
+185 GTLEDAGRVCG
-196 SGAIQV
+196 SGALQV

-207 LPLLVPAMLTGT
+207 LPLLVPAILTGT

-230 EVEQLLGAPARIY
+230 EVEQLLGAPERIY

-254 WEPPRFSEAMAL
+254 WEPPRFGEAMAL
-266 STMVLFALL
+266 STLVLFVLL

-287 HSHATI
+287 HSYATI

-303 SIGRWRWALSALFFA
+303 SIGRWRWALSALFMA
-318 IIGLIVF
+318 VIALIVF
-325 VPMGFLLL
+325 VPMGFLAL
-333 GTSMTLFGFFGIED
+333 GTAMTLFGFFDLDE
-347 PFTLENWGFVLGDA
+347 PFTWEYWRIVLGDA
-361 NFIPAIVNTL
+361 NFVPAVINTL
-371 ILGLGA
+371 VLGLGA
-377 GFIGVFAYAGL
+377 AAIGVFAYAGL
-388 AYAIQRTRVAM
+388 AYAIQRTRIAL
-399 RPVTDFLVWLP
+399 RPVTDFLAWLP

-428 TPFLTPFYGSI
+428 TPALTPFYGSI

-446 SVAQLPLGVAMMKTS
+446 SVSQLPLGVSMMKTS
-461 ISQIGIE
+461 VAQIGVE

-473 QVCGAARIRTFRR
+473 QVCGAARLRTFRR

-532 ASAGELEMA
+532 ANNGDIEMA

-551 VIVVA
+551 VVA
-556 IVARRF
+556 VAVVARRF

-567 QTR
+567 QAR

>member
-1 MAELGVAEVRPRG
+1 MAELALAGHGDGRR
-14 WTGGGSHRNSRV
+14 SRL

-34 AAATVTLGPIL
+34 ATAAVTLGPIL
-45 VVIEGS
+45 VVIEGGAS
-51 FTDEGAWRSV
+51 EEGAWRSV
-61 LFESEQARSAIG
+61 LHESAHAHTALG
-73 YSLLFAARAPFAA
+73 YSVLFAARAPFAA

-103 REFIEFMFWVAFF
+103 RSFIEFMFWIAFF

-121 VTLGWMLILDD
+121 VTLGWMLVLDD
-132 HNGLLNTWLKDWFSL
+132 HNGLLNTWLKDWFAL
-147 ENSVFEVNSIAG
+147 ERSVFEVNSIGG

-185 GTLEDAARICG
+185 GTLEDAGRVCG
-196 SGAIQV
+196 SGALQV

-207 LPLLVPAMLTGT
+207 LPLLVPAILTGT

-230 EVEQLLGAPARIY
+230 EVEQLLGAPERIY

-254 WEPPRFSEAMAL
+254 WEPPRFGEAMAL
-266 STMVLFALL
+266 STLVLFVLL

-287 HSHATI
+287 HSYATI

-303 SIGRWRWALSALFFA
+303 SIGRWRWALSALFMA
-318 IIGLIVF
+318 VIALIVF
-325 VPMGFLLL
+325 VPMGFLAL
-333 GTSMTLFGFFGIED
+333 GTAMTLFGFFDLDE
-347 PFTLENWGFVLGDA
+347 PFTWEYWRIVLGDA
-361 NFIPAIVNTL
+361 NFVPAVVNTVV
-371 ILGLGA
+371 LGLGA
-377 GFIGVFAYAGL
+377 AAIGVFAYAGL
-388 AYAIQRTRVAM
+388 AYAIQRTRIAL
-399 RPVTDFLVWLP
+399 RPLTDFLAWLP

-428 TPFLTPFYGSI
+428 TPALTPFYGSI

-446 SVAQLPLGVAMMKTS
+446 SVSQLPLGVSMMKTS
-461 ISQIGIE
+461 VAQIGVE

-473 QVCGAARIRTFRR
+473 QVCGAARLRTFRR

-532 ASAGELEMA
+532 ANNGDIEMA

-551 VIVVA
+551 VVA
-556 IVARRF
+556 VAVVARRF

-567 QTR
+567 QAR

>member
-1 MAELGVAEVRPRG
+1 MAELSVADIRGRG
-14 WTGGGSHRNSRV
+14 WFGGGHKSSRLI
-26 VWGLILLA
+26 WGLILLA
-34 AAATVTLGPIL
+34 AVATVTLGPIL

-51 FTDEGAWRSV
+51 FSDEGAWRSV
-61 LFESEQARSAIG
+61 IFESPQAHSAIG
-73 YSLLFAARAPFAA
+73 YSVLFAARAPFAA

-103 REFIEFMFWVAFF
+103 RGFIEFMFWVAFF

-121 VTLGWMLILDD
+121 VTLGWMLVLDD
-132 HNGLLNTWLKDWFSL
+132 HNGLLNTWLKDWFAL
-147 ENSVFEVNSIAG
+147 EESIFEINSIGG

-185 GTLEDAARICG
+185 GTLEDAGRICG

-230 EVEQLLGAPARIY
+230 EVEQLLGAPERIY

-254 WEPPRFSEAMAL
+254 WEPARFGEAMAI
-266 STMVLFALL
+266 STIVLFVLL
-275 VLALIYQRYTAA
+275 VLALVYQRYTAT
-287 HSHATI
+287 HSYATI
-293 TGSGLSLRQF
+293 SGSGLSVRQF
-303 SIGRWRWALSALFFA
+303 SIGRWRWALSAMFF
-318 IIGLIVF
+318 LIVTLTVF
-325 VPMGFLLL
+325 VPMGFLAL
-333 GTSMTLFGFFGIED
+333 GTSMTLFGFFDIED
-347 PFTLENWGFVLGDA
+347 PFTSEYWYFVVGDA
-361 NFIPAIVNTL
+361 NFIPAIINTL

-377 GFIGVFAYAGL
+377 AVIGVFAYAGL
-388 AYAIQRTRVAM
+388 AYAIQRTRIGL
-399 RPVTDFLVWLP
+399 RPVTDFLAWLP

-428 TPFLTPFYGSI
+428 TPLLTPFYGSI

-446 SVAQLPLGVAMMKTS
+446 SVSQLPLGVSMMKTS
-461 ISQIGIE
+461 VSQIGIE
-468 LEQAS
+468 LEHAS
-473 QVCGAARIRTFRR
+473 QVCGAARLRTFRR
-486 VVLPLMKPM
+486 IVLPLMKPM

-532 ASAGELEMA
+532 ANAGELEMA
-541 ACVGVVTAAM
+541 ACVGVVTSAM
-551 VIVVA
+551 VIAVA

>member
-1 MAELGVAEVRPRG
+1 MAELALAGHGDGRR
-14 WTGGGSHRNSRV
+14 SRL

-34 AAATVTLGPIL
+34 ATAAVTLGPIL
-45 VVIEGS
+45 VVIEGGAS
-51 FTDEGAWRSV
+51 EEGAWRSV
-61 LFESEQARSAIG
+61 IHESAHAHAALG
-73 YSLLFAARAPFAA
+73 YSVLFAARAPFAA

-103 REFIEFMFWVAFF
+103 RSFIEFMFWIAFF

-121 VTLGWMLILDD
+121 VTLGWMLVLDD
-132 HNGLLNTWLKDWFSL
+132 HNGLLNTWLKDWFAL
-147 ENSVFEVNSIAG
+147 EKSVFEVNSIGG

-185 GTLEDAARICG
+185 GTLEDAGRVCG
-196 SGAIQV
+196 SGALQV

-207 LPLLVPAMLTGT
+207 LPLLVPAILTGT

-230 EVEQLLGAPARIY
+230 EVEQLLGAPERIY

-254 WEPPRFSEAMAL
+254 WEPPRFGEAMAL
-266 STMVLFALL
+266 STLVLFVLL

-287 HSHATI
+287 RSYATI
-293 TGSGLSLRQF
+293 TGSGLSVRQF
-303 SIGRWRWALSALFFA
+303 SIGRWRWALSALFMA
-318 IIGLIVF
+318 VIALIVL
-325 VPMGFLLL
+325 VPMGFLAL
-333 GTSMTLFGFFGIED
+333 GTAMTLFGFFDLDE
-347 PFTLENWGFVLGDA
+347 PFTWEYWRIVLGDA
-361 NFIPAIVNTL
+361 NFVPAVFNTL

-377 GFIGVFAYAGL
+377 AAIGVFAYAGL
-388 AYAIQRTRVAM
+388 AYAIQRTRVAL
-399 RPVTDFLVWLP
+399 RPLTDFLAWLP

-428 TPFLTPFYGSI
+428 TPALTPFYGSI

-446 SVAQLPLGVAMMKTS
+446 SVSQLPLGVSMMKTS
-461 ISQIGIE
+461 VAQIGVE

-473 QVCGAARIRTFRR
+473 QVCGAARLRTFRR

-532 ASAGELEMA
+532 ANNGDIEMA

-551 VIVVA
+551 VVA
-556 IVARRF
+556 VAVVARRF

-567 QTR
+567 QAR

>member
-1 MAELGVAEVRPRG
+1 MAELALAGHGDGRR
-14 WTGGGSHRNSRV
+14 SRL

-34 AAATVTLGPIL
+34 ATAAVTLGPIL
-45 VVIEGS
+45 VVIEGGAS
-51 FTDEGAWRSV
+51 EEGAWRSV
-61 LFESEQARSAIG
+61 IHESTHAHAALG
-73 YSLLFAARAPFAA
+73 YSVLFAARAPFAA

-103 REFIEFMFWVAFF
+103 RSFIEFMFWIAFF

-121 VTLGWMLILDD
+121 VTLGWMLVLDD
-132 HNGLLNTWLKDWFSL
+132 HNGLLNTWLKDWFAL
-147 ENSVFEVNSIAG
+147 EQSVFEVNSIGG

-185 GTLEDAARICG
+185 GTLEDAGRVCG
-196 SGAIQV
+196 SGALQV

-207 LPLLVPAMLTGT
+207 LPLLVPAILTGT

-230 EVEQLLGAPARIY
+230 EVEQLLGAPERIY

-254 WEPPRFSEAMAL
+254 WEPPRFGEAMAL
-266 STMVLFALL
+266 STLVLFVLL

-287 HSHATI
+287 RSYATI

-303 SIGRWRWALSALFFA
+303 SIGRWRWALSALFMA
-318 IIGLIVF
+318 VIALIVL
-325 VPMGFLLL
+325 VPMGFLAL
-333 GTSMTLFGFFGIED
+333 GTAMTLFGFFDLDE
-347 PFTLENWGFVLGDA
+347 PFTWEYWRIVLGDA
-361 NFIPAIVNTL
+361 NFVPAVFNTL

-377 GFIGVFAYAGL
+377 AAIGVFAYAGL
-388 AYAIQRTRVAM
+388 AYAIQRTRVAL
-399 RPVTDFLVWLP
+399 RPLTDFLAWLP

-428 TPFLTPFYGSI
+428 TPALTPFYGSI

-446 SVAQLPLGVAMMKTS
+446 SVSQLPLGVSMMKTS
-461 ISQIGIE
+461 VAQIGVE

-473 QVCGAARIRTFRR
+473 QVCGAARLRTFRR
-486 VVLPLMKPM
+486 IVLPLMKPM

-532 ASAGELEMA
+532 ANNGDIEMA

-551 VIVVA
+551 VVA
-556 IVARRF
+556 VAVVARRF

-567 QTR
+567 QAR